1 MLDRKQIAEKLGV
14 KPETF
19 RKCIE
24 CRPDFPKPA
33 LKLSLKMVLW
43 EDRDFERWYDRQKQL
58 AKA

>member
-24 CRPDFPKPA
+24 SRPDFPRPS
-33 LKLSLKMVLW
+33 LRLSQKMVLW